1 MFDRKP
7 VAGRLR
13 CIAALIA
20 LLVSNPI
27 LADAVDEAGWIAF
40 ADGHHV
46 PAIEVEVNGE
56 TTVALIDTAMSV
68 NALSESFA
76 HRAGISFGDRSIS
89 VRDVRDNEQL
99 PVSGN
104 FTLGIGGADVG
115 MDSAVILPIEQFG
128 LVLGRPVLK
137 ALLVQIHY
145 PERKLRLLPLGAS
158 GFEGNVRAK
167 RGRFHQPMIRTQIDG
182 RTSWLTLDT
191 SNDTFSL
198 IARDFAAAK
207 LDVEALDSSAY
218 AGSGIPMWPDMR
230 LVRLGRL
237 ELGPFNVE
245 GVVAAVPSGDI
256 AASAT
261 TVYGGD
267 RIHARTGADGV
278 LGYELLR
285 NFVLTMSIER
295 DEYHLYPP

>member
-1 MFDRKP
+1 MFEQESF
-7 VAGRLR
+7 AGRLR
-13 CIAALIA
+13 HVAVLIA
-20 LLVSNPI
+20 LMLSGPI

-46 PAIEVEVNGE
+46 PAIEVDVNGE

-68 NALSESFA
+68 NALSETFA

-104 FTLGIGGADVG
+104 FTLGIGGAEVG
-115 MDSAVILPIEQFG
+115 MDSAVVLPIERFG

-158 GFEGNVRAK
+158 GFEGNVQAK
-167 RGRFHQPMIRTQIDG
+167 RGRFHQPMIRTRIDG
-182 RTSWLTLDT
+182 RTSWLSLDT

-198 IARDFAAAK
+198 IASDFASAK
-207 LDVEALDSSAY
+207 LDVEALDSAAY
-218 AGSGIPMWPDMR
+218 AGTGIPIWPDMN
-230 LVRLGRL
+230 LVRIDRL

-245 GVVAAVPSGDI
+245 GVVAAVPSGRA
-256 AASAT
+256 AASAA

-285 NFVLTMSIER
+285 NFVLTMSMAQ